1 MNYGIIFWG
10 GSSYCKSLF
19 ITQKKIIRIIMEAK
33 MNDSCRDMF
42 KELGILTL
50 YSQYI
55 YSILM
60 FVVGHRD
67 IFTFNNEVHGLNTRQ
82 KLDLHVPSVK
92 LTKVKKGVYYT
103 GITLYNKLPNSIRD
117 KANNYHQFRI
127 ILKKFL
133 RNNPFYSIEEY
144 LNNDFNNML

>member
-1 MNYGIIFWG
+1 MFTTIIIIIIVINVVIV
-10 GSSYCKSLF
+10 
-19 ITQKKIIRIIMEAK
+19 ITTTI
-33 MNDSCRDMF
+33 
-42 KELGILTL
+42 
-50 YSQYI
+50 
-55 YSILM
+55 
-60 FVVGHRD
+60 VGR
-67 IFTFNNEVHGLNTRQ
+67 
-82 KLDLHVPSVK
+82 
-92 LTKVKKGVYYT
+92 KKGVYYT